1 MNPSALPCSPDQ
13 ARQKI
18 LVVDD
23 DRANARIIARILQQ
37 ASYGVVEANSGEE
50 AIGLYDSIRPDLVLL
65 DVIMPG
71 LSGFDT
77 CRALRAKHGHTLAPV
92 IFVTATSE
100 TDGVVEGL
108 AAGGVDYFTKPVHPR
123 EAIARIRTHLQNRL
137 LQEQQRRL
145 VDQLLTANKAKN
157 RLLGM
162 VAHDLRNPIA
172 SITGLTEFLI
182 EDAAAGRIQPEQLDL
197 INCIHDASQTM
208 LQLVNELLDISV
220 IESGELRIKPAAV
233 DLGGLIEDSVTLN
246 RINAAKKGTQIEL
259 QLESLPPAIEVDGP
273 KIRQVIDNLI
283 SNAIKFS
290 PPGSLVRVEA
300 AAGSGRCTVAVIDNG
315 PGIPQ
320 SEQHKLFKEFGR
332 TSVSPTAGEK
342 STGMGLAICRR
353 IIEAHGGE
361 ISAENRPA
369 GGSIFKF
376 HLARAA

>member
-1 MNPSALPCSPDQ
+1 MNPPALPCSPDQ

-23 DRANARIIARILQQ
+23 DRANARIVARILQQ
-37 ASYGVVEANSGEE
+37 AGYGVIEASSGEE
-50 AIGLYDSIRPDLVLL
+50 AVALYDHARPDLVLL
-65 DVIMPG
+65 DVVMPG
-71 LSGFDT
+71 MSGFDT
-77 CRALRAKHGHTLAPV
+77 CRTLRAKHGHTLAPV

-123 EAIARIRTHLQNRL
+123 EALARIRTHLQNRL

-145 VDQLLTANKAKN
+145 VDQLMTANKAKN

-233 DLGGLIEDSVTLN
+233 NLRGLIEDSVTLN

-259 QLESLPPAIEVDGP
+259 QFESLPPAIEVDGP

-376 HLARAA
+376 HLAHAA